1 MIKRTLIYLLIFQC
15 FLVNLSA
22 AYAAPSLLSESA
34 VLIDAKSGT
43 ILAQKNAD
51 KKMYPASLT
60 KIMTAIIAIEMGKL
74 TDVITVDDDTPHEIE
89 GSHIALE
96 PGEILTLKDLLYAL
110 MLPSAND
117 AALAIAKYY
126 GKSADGFV
134 KIMNQKAKELGAFN
148 THFENPHGLHSEN
161 HYTTAADLALIT
173 KYAMENETF
182 RKIVATTKYEIQTT
196 NKKDEP
202 RYFTTLNKLLY
213 NTSNN
218 QIYVDGAY
226 ISPYYEYATGAKTG
240 YTPEAG
246 NCLAATAK
254 KDGTELI
261 AVTMKGI
268 SLEMYQD
275 AHNLFNYGFG
285 EYENITLISKNTFV
299 KNIKIANGDSKEIS
313 VITEND
319 LNMLIEK
326 SSSGDI
332 KSNVIM
338 NDITLPIEKNDVVG
352 KIEYTLNNEVIGTVN
367 LISPISVKSTAVEN
381 QGNILLTIAKF
392 IGFLILFAGV
402 SILLLKIYN
411 DIRIRINRKKRRK
424 KYNNY

>member
-1 MIKRTLIYLLIFQC
+1 M
-15 FLVNLSA
+15 
-22 AYAAPSLLSESA
+22 
-34 VLIDAKSGT
+34 
-43 ILAQKNAD
+43 
-51 KKMYPASLT
+51 
-60 KIMTAIIAIEMGKL
+60 
-74 TDVITVDDDTPHEIE
+74 
-89 GSHIALE
+89 
-96 PGEILTLKDLLYAL
+96 
-110 MLPSAND
+110 
-117 AALAIAKYY
+117 
-126 GKSADGFV
+126 
-134 KIMNQKAKELGAFN
+134 
-148 THFENPHGLHSEN
+148 
-161 HYTTAADLALIT
+161 
-173 KYAMENETF
+173 
-182 RKIVATTKYEIQTT
+182 
-196 NKKDEP
+196 
-202 RYFTTLNKLLY
+202 LY
-213 NTSNN
+213 NTNNN

-246 NCLAATAK
+246 YCLAATAK

-261 AVTMKGI
+261 AITMKGI

-285 EYENITLISKNTFV
+285 EYENTTLISKNTFV

-313 VITEND
+313 VITENE
-319 LNMLIEK
+319 LTALIEK

-381 QGNILLTIAKF
+381 QGNIFLTIVKF
-392 IGFLILFAGV
+392 IGYLILFAVV

-411 DIRIRINRKKRRK
+411 DLRIRINRKKRRK
-424 KYNNY
+424 KYNSY